1 MEPVG
6 RSLTITEVETIGVQQ
21 TGSRPWAQCWDYY
34 RSPELRAIFQEHTG
48 Q

>member
-6 RSLTITEVETIGVQQ
+6 QSPTVTEVERVGAERR
-21 TGSRPWAQCWDYY
+21 GSRPWAQCWDYY
-34 RSPELRAIFQEHTG
+34 RSPELRAIFQEQTG